1 MILNFSIRGITL
13 LDYAVYGGHQD
24 VVDYLVARGGRLDSY
39 ILSMRRILDSDEGKD
54 VIFTFEEP
62 GPDGQSNTRVLM
74 AHLIVLYCRM
84 PSLLFNELLPHAE
97 GLHTQ
102 KGAVLEAKVM
112 TPS

>member
-1 MILNFSIRGITL
+1 
-13 LDYAVYGGHQD
+13 
-24 VVDYLVARGGRLDSY
+24 
-39 ILSMRRILDSDEGKD
+39 MRRILDSDEGKD
-54 VIFTFEEP
+54 VIFTFEES
-62 GPDGQSNTRVLM
+62 GPDGRVLK